1 MERVSKNLR
10 RLRKKQNLTQEQLAE
25 SLHVTRQAISNW
37 ENDKTQPDI
46 ASLTQLAEIL
56 HVDIEELLY
65 GEKRQVGTE
74 VSAERTNAKLR
85 IILAVA
91 GSLLIGIG
99 LCLIFWNFWQD
110 FPLLLQTAFS
120 FVPVLL
126 AQAFVVYVLLRRN
139 EDVVWRECA
148 ALLWCVGVIS
158 TVALINSV
166 FNIHFGYVN
175 CLLIDIVLCGSIPY
189 LLRAVSPLPI
199 YLYMVIHWSVGAMFP
214 QFIVLPI
221 AALLLAVGILYPL
234 FLKDKTDV
242 RYKFTLWLSAAA
254 GVAYLTTHAAFIEND
269 FAVLTICGA
278 AILAFLGLYAADRD
292 DSDYSYP
299 YKTLGVTGCAVA
311 LSCASSVTWAYRPV
325 MAYGIGGSLT
335 NELSSLYFHP
345 QYILII
351 AAIVLGIVLT
361 IRARA
366 CFQNNLAKILLCSFA
381 LAGTILL
388 LLPTIPTVLLWLL
401 PVCALGFGGS
411 LIYCGLDELKLLPA
425 NLGLILVFVQLYAF
439 VLTSDISP
447 LVLGIVFLLSG
458 AAIIAVNYQMNARK
472 KEQAILEKAKREQ
485 EAANNE

>member
-110 FPLLLQTAFS
+110 FPLPLQTAFS

-139 EDVVWRECA
+139 KDAVWRECA

-166 FNIHFGYVN
+166 FDIHFGYVN

-221 AALLLAVGILYPL
+221 AALFLAVGILYSL

-242 RYKFTLWLSAAA
+242 RYKFTLWLSAVAGTVFLIA
-254 GVAYLTTHAAFIEND
+254 HSFYTENEFTIFGVA
-269 FAVLTICGA
+269 V
-278 AILAFLGLYAADRD
+278 LAFLGLYAADRD
-292 DSDYSYP
+292 DSDLSYP
-299 YKTLGVTGCAVA
+299 YKTFGVLGCAGA
-311 LSCASSVTWAYRPV
+311 LTYASFIVWAERPKLTDW
-325 MAYGIGGSLT
+325 SLT
-335 NELSSLYFHP
+335 TEFSSLKFSSA
-345 QYILII
+345 YILIL
-351 AAIVLGIVLT
+351 AVIVLGAVLA
-361 IRARA
+361 IRAKT
-366 CFQNNLAKILLCSFA
+366 CFENNLTKILLCSFA
-381 LAGTILL
+381 LAGTVVL
-388 LLPTIPTVLLWLL
+388 LLPIIPEALMWLVPL
-401 PVCALGFGGS
+401 CTLGFGGS
-411 LIYCGLDELKLLPA
+411 LIYCGLDELKLLPM
-425 NLGLILVFVQLYAF
+425 NLGLILIFIQLYAF
-439 VLTSDISP
+439 VLTTLISP
-447 LVLGIVFLLSG
+447 LILGIVFLLSG
-458 AAIIAVNYQMNARK
+458 AAMIAVNYKMNARK
-472 KEQAILEKAKREQ
+472 KEQAILEKAERER
-485 EAANNE
+485 EKESENE

>member
-25 SLHVTRQAISNW
+25 NLHVTRQAISNW

-110 FPLLLQTAFS
+110 FPLPLQTAFS

-166 FNIHFGYVN
+166 FDIHFGYVN
-175 CLLIDIVLCGSIPY
+175 CLLIDIVLCGAIPY

-199 YLYMVIHWSVGAMFP
+199 
-214 QFIVLPI
+214 
-221 AALLLAVGILYPL
+221 
-234 FLKDKTDV
+234 
-242 RYKFTLWLSAAA
+242 
-254 GVAYLTTHAAFIEND
+254 
-269 FAVLTICGA
+269 
-278 AILAFLGLYAADRD
+278 
-292 DSDYSYP
+292 
-299 YKTLGVTGCAVA
+299 
-311 LSCASSVTWAYRPV
+311 
-325 MAYGIGGSLT
+325 
-335 NELSSLYFHP
+335 
-345 QYILII
+345 
-351 AAIVLGIVLT
+351 
-361 IRARA
+361 
-366 CFQNNLAKILLCSFA
+366 
-381 LAGTILL
+381 
-388 LLPTIPTVLLWLL
+388 
-401 PVCALGFGGS
+401 
-411 LIYCGLDELKLLPA
+411 
-425 NLGLILVFVQLYAF
+425 
-439 VLTSDISP
+439 
-447 LVLGIVFLLSG
+447 
-458 AAIIAVNYQMNARK
+458 
-472 KEQAILEKAKREQ
+472 
-485 EAANNE
+485 

>member
-74 VSAERTNAKLR
+74 ISAERTNAKLR

-110 FPLLLQTAFS
+110 FPLPLQTAFS

-126 AQAFVVYVLLRRN
+126 AQAFVVYVLLRRK

-166 FNIHFGYVN
+166 FHIHFGYVN
-175 CLLIDIVLCGSIPY
+175 CLLIDIVLCGAIPY

-254 GVAYLTTHAAFIEND
+254 GVAYLTAQATFIGND
-269 FAVLTICGA
+269 FVGFTVCA
-278 AILAFLGLYAADRD
+278 AALLAFLGLYAADRD

-299 YKTLGVTGCAVA
+299 YKTLGVTGCAVV
-311 LSCASSVTWAYRPV
+311 LSCEAVFAWLERP
-325 MAYGIGGSLT
+325 ALTDWSLT
-335 NELSSLYFHP
+335 KEFSSFNFHP

-388 LLPTIPTVLLWLL
+388 LLPTIPAVLLWLL

>member
-1 MERVSKNLR
+1 MEKVSKNLR

-25 SLHVTRQAISNW
+25 ALHVTRQAISNW

-85 IILAVA
+85 IILAVV
-91 GSLLIGIG
+91 GSLFIGIG
-99 LCLIFWNFWQD
+99 LCLIFWNFWQE
-110 FPLLLQTAFS
+110 FPLPLQTAFS
-120 FVPVLL
+120 FVPILL
-126 AQAFVVYVLLRRN
+126 AQAFVVYVLLRRK
-139 EDVVWRECA
+139 EDIVWRECA

-166 FNIHFGYVN
+166 FNIHCGYVN
-175 CLLIDIVLCGSIPY
+175 CLLIDILLCAAVPY
-189 LLRAVSPLPI
+189 LLRAVSPLPV
-199 YLYMVIHWSVGAMFP
+199 YLYMVIHWSVGA
-214 QFIVLPI
+214 QLSEAVVLPVSV
-221 AALLLAVGILYPL
+221 LLLAVGVLYPL
-234 FLKDKTDV
+234 FFKDKTDV

-254 GVAYLTTHAAFIEND
+254 GVAYLATQATFIGND
-269 FAVLTICGA
+269 FVGFTVCA
-278 AILAFLGLYAADRD
+278 AALLAFLGLYAADRD

-299 YKTLGVTGCAVA
+299 YKTLGVTGCAVV
-311 LSCASSVTWAYRPV
+311 LSCEAVFAWLERP
-325 MAYGIGGSLT
+325 ALTDWSLT
-335 NELSSLYFHP
+335 KEFSSFNFYP
-345 QYILII
+345 QYILIF
-351 AAIVLGIVLT
+351 AAIVLGVVLT
-361 IRARA
+361 VRARE
-366 CFQNNLAKILLCSFA
+366 CFRNNLTKILLCSFA
-381 LAGTILL
+381 LAGTVLL
-388 LLPTIPTVLLWLL
+388 LLPTIPSALLWLL
-401 PVCALGFGGS
+401 PVCALGFGVS
-411 LIYCGLDELKLLPA
+411 LIYCGLDELKLLPT

-458 AAIIAVNYQMNARK
+458 AAIIAVNYQMNVRK